1 MNHCLGPGKQVKILY
16 HWPENDHDGYEV
28 ERKPGMYCDG
38 LLHNELL
45 KTLKR
50 YSRMAEMFTVQL
62 IGPKA

>member
-1 MNHCLGPGKQVKILY
+1 
-16 HWPENDHDGYEV
+16 
-28 ERKPGMYCDG
+28 MYCDG